1 MIVLRDSVKEL
12 SFYLLIAS
20 LCWQSTVVLAKQ
32 KLHQDDWYLSQPGDR
47 ATIQMSGH
55 ESERAAIAYIE
66 KENLSGD
73 VGYYQTLN
81 KDMPWYAV
89 TYGNFKSVEAARAHV
104 KLLPN
109 RLQQHSPWPRTF
121 QKIGALIK
129 TAELLTDDPGE
140 AIDVSSREENNPVRT
155 NKQPVAANWESGQAA
170 YDAGNYHEAH
180 NIWQVLAEQGDELSQ
195 FNLAVTYSSGEG
207 TEKNDRYALEWY
219 TKSAEQGYAPAQFN
233 LGAVYLEGKFTDEE
247 AKKAAT
253 WWQMAADQGF
263 VQAQFNLASLYCRGI
278 GISRDQDK
286 CKYWYGKAASNGD
299 IHARKM
305 LDNLIEIEN
314 KVNQKVTEEALSE
327 AKSEASLDSSNA
339 DVGASLV
346 TVAGQS
352 LNEEQLSAQKQEPP
366 KVRKISSEEH
376 KQLARAQK
384 FFTRGNYKQAHDIWL
399 PLAENGIAEA
409 QYSLGFLYQSGWGLE
424 QDLLQAVAWY
434 SSAAEQNEARAQFNL
449 GVLLING
456 EDEVEKDTEAG
467 VLWLTRSADGNN
479 ARAKEFLVNAYKN
492 GIYGIEKSS
501 VKEEY
506 WKSH

>member
-263 VQAQFNLASLYCRGI
+263 VQAQ
-278 GISRDQDK
+278 
-286 CKYWYGKAASNGD
+286 
-299 IHARKM
+299 
-305 LDNLIEIEN
+305 
-314 KVNQKVTEEALSE
+314 
-327 AKSEASLDSSNA
+327 
-339 DVGASLV
+339 
-346 TVAGQS
+346 
-352 LNEEQLSAQKQEPP
+352 
-366 KVRKISSEEH
+366 
-376 KQLARAQK
+376 
-384 FFTRGNYKQAHDIWL
+384 
-399 PLAENGIAEA
+399 
-409 QYSLGFLYQSGWGLE
+409 
-424 QDLLQAVAWY
+424 
-434 SSAAEQNEARAQFNL
+434 
-449 GVLLING
+449 
-456 EDEVEKDTEAG
+456 
-467 VLWLTRSADGNN
+467 
-479 ARAKEFLVNAYKN
+479 
-492 GIYGIEKSS
+492 
-501 VKEEY
+501 
-506 WKSH
+506 